1 MRIVLFLVDLSSII
15 VDTHS
20 EVVLFLVDLSS
31 IIVDTHSEDSLLF
44 LVDKLSSII
53 VDTHSEGSPVS
64 SRFVFYYC
72 RYTQ

>member
-1 MRIVLFLVDLSSII
+1 MRIVLFLVELSSII

-20 EVVLFLVDLSS
+20 EFLVDLSS
-31 IIVDTHSEDSLLF
+31 IIVDTHSEDS
-44 LVDKLSSII
+44 
-53 VDTHSEGSPVS
+53 PVS

>member
-31 IIVDTHSEDSLLF
+31 IIVDTHSE
-44 LVDKLSSII
+44 
-53 VDTHSEGSPVS
+53 GSPVS

>member
-20 EVVLFLVDLSS
+20 EGSPVSS
-31 IIVDTHSEDSLLF
+31 RFVF
-44 LVDKLSSII
+44 YSII

>member
-20 EVVLFLVDLSS
+20 EGSPVSS
-31 IIVDTHSEDSLLF
+31 G
-44 LVDKLSSII
+44 LSSII

>member
-1 MRIVLFLVDLSSII
+1 MRVVLFLVDLSSII

-20 EVVLFLVDLSS
+20 DVSSIVLFLVDLSS
-31 IIVDTHSEDSLLF
+31 IIVDTHSEDS
-44 LVDKLSSII
+44 
-53 VDTHSEGSPVS
+53 PVS

>member
-15 VDTHS
+15 VEHT
-20 EVVLFLVDLSS
+20 VRIVLLLVDLSS
-31 IIVDTHSEDSLLF
+31 IIVDTHSEDSL
-44 LVDKLSSII
+44 VELSSII
-53 VDTHSEGSPVS
+53 VDTHSDGSPVS

>member
-1 MRIVLFLVDLSSII
+1 MRVVLFLVDLSSII

-20 EVVLFLVDLSS
+20 EVSIVLFLVD
-31 IIVDTHSEDSLLF
+31 
-44 LVDKLSSII
+44 LSSII

>member
-1 MRIVLFLVDLSSII
+1 MDLSSII

-20 EVVLFLVDLSS
+20 EGSLFLVD
-31 IIVDTHSEDSLLF
+31 
-44 LVDKLSSII
+44 LSSII

>member
-20 EVVLFLVDLSS
+20 EDSLFLVDLSS
-31 IIVDTHSEDSLLF
+31 IIVDTHSEDS
-44 LVDKLSSII
+44 
-53 VDTHSEGSPVS
+53 PVS